1 MLELQ
6 EPSVEMDLGAEAV
19 EDAFVEEVFK
29 VEEVLVEVVV
39 VAGFVD
45 VEDLTLDTVVPV
57 VDECVE
63 DWLEDFTGEDEELG
77 GFVLD
82 VGALTLLVFVLEDAT
97 DELELDTP
105 HVPPIV
111 WHPVPQ

>member
-1 MLELQ
+1 
-6 EPSVEMDLGAEAV
+6 VEMDLGAEAV

-45 VEDLTLDTVVPV
+45 VEDLTLDTVV
-57 VDECVE
+57 
-63 DWLEDFTGEDEELG
+63 
-77 GFVLD
+77 LD

>member
-1 MLELQ
+1 MMLELQ

-63 DWLEDFTGEDEELG
+63 D
-77 GFVLD
+77 
-82 VGALTLLVFVLEDAT
+82 
-97 DELELDTP
+97 
-105 HVPPIV
+105 
-111 WHPVPQ
+111 